1 METLVTTLHFITAIL
16 MIILILMQQ
25 GKGASMGASL
35 GGGASNT
42 VFGSAGGATFFG
54 KLTAFLAVVFFVSS
68 LALTLFARSNAE
80 IGEEAL
86 LPALETETPIEADQI
101 PAVPALP
108 LEGEEAVPSLPV
120 EDQ

>member
-16 MIILILMQQ
+16 MIVLILMQQ

-80 IGEEAL
+80 ISGEAL
-86 LPALETETPIEADQI
+86 LPALETE
-101 PAVPALP
+101 VPAAVETVDEAP
-108 LEGEEAVPSLPV
+108 AVPSLPV
-120 EDQ
+120 EEQ